1 MKMDGRK
8 ISHQALEEIR
18 TRAVQ
23 QVRAGASPEAVIA
36 ALGFD
41 RRTIYKWLARFND
54 GGLPALKAKP
64 LMGRPTLLL
73 PKHIQWLFKTVRKDP
88 RQLYFS
94 FALWTREMLR
104 EALERKFGVF
114 VSRQTIGRT
123 LKKLG
128 ITCQKPLHRAIQ
140 QDPVAVKRW
149 LDEEYPSIKDL
160 AEKEGADIYFE
171 DEAGIRSDFHAG
183 TTWGEKGNTPVVKST
198 GARFGVNMLS
208 AVNPKGEMR
217 FMVYDG
223 NVNGE
228 VFITF
233 LKRMLVGAERPI
245 FLVVDGHPAHRA
257 VKVKKFVEGTE
268 GRLRLFTLPP
278 YSPELNPDELV
289 WNVVKSKV
297 GRSGV
302 KKKSELKERVTS
314 SLRGLQRNP
323 KQVKAL
329 FQEKH
334 VRYAAL

>member
-1 MKMDGRK
+1 M
-8 ISHQALEEIR
+8 
-18 TRAVQ
+18 
-23 QVRAGASPEAVIA
+23 
-36 ALGFD
+36 GFD
-41 RRTIYKWLARFND
+41 RRTIYKWLAQFNA
-54 GGLPALKAKP
+54 GGFPALKAKP
-64 LMGRPTLLL
+64 LMGRPTILL
-73 PKHIQWLFKTVRKDP
+73 PKHIQWLFKVVRKDP
-88 RQLYFS
+88 RQLYFP

-104 EALERKFGVF
+104 EALERKFGIF

-140 QDPVAVKRW
+140 QDPVAVKKW
-149 LDEEYPSIKDL
+149 LDDEYPAIKEQ
-160 AEKEGADIYFE
+160 AAKEGADIFFE

-183 TTWGEKGNTPVVKST
+183 TTWGVKGVTPVVKTT

-208 AVNPKGEMR
+208 AVSPKGEMR
-217 FMVYDG
+217 FMVHDG
-223 NVNGE
+223 TVNGG
-228 VFITF
+228 VFISF

-245 FLVVDGHPAHRA
+245 FLIVDGHPSHRA
-257 VKVKKFVEGTE
+257 EKVKKFVEGTD

-297 GRSGV
+297 GRTGV

-314 SLRGLQRNP
+314 SLRGLQRNS
-323 KQVKAL
+323 KLVKAL

-334 VRYAAL
+334 VRYAAQ